1 MRAKEAILNRDNL
14 SNRIYWLVLTIFWF
28 ATLGQ
33 RALIHPDEGRY
44 AELSLGMLQS
54 GDWITP
60 RLNGILYFEKPVLQ
74 YWMGALSFL
83 IFGINEFAA
92 RFWPALTGF
101 LSIAAVGFTARRL
114 WGNGHYAA
122 LIFAGSFWVIGN
134 SHFLNLDSGL
144 TFFLTLTLCSF
155 LVAQNDDASPRERR
169 YGMWLAWAAMAGAVL
184 SKGLI
189 GVLIPGSVLILYCLI
204 ERQWGLLRRM
214 QWAFGTSIFLILA
227 GPWFWIVSER
237 NPGFASFFFIHE
249 HFSRYLTN
257 EAQREGPFWYF
268 IPLLLVGFLPWTSLL
283 PRLMR
288 ESWPRRGE
296 RQFQPERFMVIWAA
310 FVFIFFSL
318 SHSKLPSYILP
329 MFPALALLL
338 GRTLIHAE
346 AVSLKNHLW
355 LPAAVWGL
363 ISCAY
368 PLVGFFA
375 SPETPLPVMREFAL
389 YLAAGGAGF
398 LLCAALAWLSLS
410 KERTLLAVMLLTAGS
425 LWGVSVGIAGHD
437 AFGRLKSSKALV
449 EQIRPYV
456 HQDTSI
462 FTIHSAYDQTF
473 PFYLRRTVTQV
484 DYQDEFAF
492 GQNAEPD
499 KASLTMDEFVAHWKT
514 SRDPLAMMD
523 RRVFSAF
530 NDQGLAMKI
539 VYEDS
544 RRLVVIKP

>member
-1 MRAKEAILNRDNL
+1 MQKKEVTQNRGNGSIYL
-14 SNRIYWLVLTIFWF
+14 YWLVFAIFWF

-83 IFGINEFAA
+83 TFGINEFAA

-101 LSIAAVGFTARRL
+101 MSIAVIGFTARRL
-114 WGNGHYAA
+114 WGSGLYAA
-122 LIFAGSFWVIGN
+122 LVFAGTFWVIGN
-134 SHFLNLDSGL
+134 SHFLSLDSGL

-155 LVAQNDDASPRERR
+155 LIAQNDDASPQERR

-204 ERQWGLLRRM
+204 ERQWGLWRRM
-214 QWAFGTSIFLILA
+214 QFAFGTGILLVLA

-249 HFSRYLTN
+249 HFARYLTN

-268 IPLLLVGFLPWTSLL
+268 VPLVLVGFLPWTSLL
-283 PRLMR
+283 PRLIR
-288 ESWPRRGE
+288 ESWSRRKE
-296 RQFQPERFMVIWAA
+296 SQFQPERFLVVWAV

-338 GRTLIHAE
+338 GRTLVQAK
-346 AVSLKNHLW
+346 AASLKKHLW
-355 LPAAVWGL
+355 LPVAVWGL

-375 SPETPLPVMREFAL
+375 SPETPLPAMREFAL

-398 LLCAALAWLSLS
+398 LLCATAARLSLS
-410 KERTLLAVMLLTAGS
+410 KDRTLLAIMWLTAGS

-437 AFGRLKSSKALV
+437 VFGRQKSSKALV

-456 HQDTSI
+456 HQDTPI
-462 FTIHSAYDQTF
+462 FTIHNAYDQTF
-473 PFYLRRTVTQV
+473 PFYLRRSVTLV

-492 GQNAEPD
+492 GQSAEPG
-499 KASLTMDEFVAHWKT
+499 KASLTMDEFVTRWKA
-514 SRDPLAMMD
+514 SRAPLAMMD
-523 RRVFSAF
+523 PRAFSVL
-530 NDQGLAMKI
+530 NEQGLGMKS

-544 RRLVVIKP
+544 RRVVVIKP